1 MHVLDRFWKVL
12 SNAISGLS
20 EHRGTQL
27 AASMSYY
34 ALLSVFPAAIVLAA
48 VAGEIVKDQNTQ
60 QQVVDYLLRNLPLS
74 QSSGTSDIQKLLDG
88 VTAHSGALG
97 LIGLAVLIFS
107 ATALVSA
114 ARNSLNLIFGEDVR
128 RGFVRGKALDLA
140 LVFALGTVFVIS
152 FVASIA
158 GRFEVHL
165 DGWFGSIVNS
175 VVALASNS
183 VVPVIIAGL
192 LFTAAFKILPAE
204 RRTLRDM
211 WPGIVFATFG
221 YEIVRRGFA
230 IYLDGFSHYS
240 AVYGSLG
247 AVVAFMF
254 FVYLA
259 SLVFLLG
266 AEMAAVW
273 PGVRAG
279 DYDGDPDEEGESVRQ
294 AIAGWLKGLVSRNPV
309 DR

>member
-48 VAGEIVKDQNTQ
+48 VAGEVVKDQDTQ

-74 QSSGTSDIQKLLDG
+74 ESSGTSDVQKLLDG
-88 VTAHSGALG
+88 VTAHSGTLG
-97 LIGLAVLIFS
+97 LIGLVVLIFS
-107 ATALVSA
+107 ASALVSA

-165 DGWFGSIVNS
+165 NGWFGGIINSIVGI
-175 VVALASNS
+175 ASNS

-192 LFTAAFKILPAE
+192 LFIAAFKILPAE

-221 YEIVRRGFA
+221 YEVVRRGFA

-254 FVYLA
+254 FIYLA